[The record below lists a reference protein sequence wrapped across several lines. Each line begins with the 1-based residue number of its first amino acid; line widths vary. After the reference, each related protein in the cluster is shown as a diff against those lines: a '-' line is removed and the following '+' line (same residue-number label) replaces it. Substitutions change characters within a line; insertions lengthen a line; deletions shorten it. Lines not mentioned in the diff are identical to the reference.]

1 MGDEASLARRAAA
14 GDTAAFTSLV
24 RLHEAAVRRF
34 LARLGRDCN
43 ADDLAQETFLDAW
56 RSAGAWGGTGS
67 YRSWLFGIA
76 WRRFLAARRATGRQA
91 ARDHAAW
98 EMEES
103 GAASPAA
110 AEGAIDLARALAT
123 LPERERAAALL
134 CYGEGCTHIEA
145 AEAMGVPLGTLKS
158 LAARARTALAAALE
172 SDG

>member
-1 MGDEASLARRAAA
+1 MLNPR
-14 GDTAAFTSLV
+14 FTHCST
-24 RLHEAAVRRF
+24 F
-34 LARLGRDCN
+34 LSSSRSPVGDCN

-76 WRRFLAARRATGRQA
+76 WRRFLAARRAAGRQA

-98 EMEES
+98 EMES
-103 GAASPAA
+103 GAGAA
-110 AEGAIDLARALAT
+110 GGAEGSIDIARALAS

-134 CYGEGCTHIEA
+134 CYGEGCTHVEA

-158 LAARARTALAAALE
+158 LAARARTALAATLE
-172 SDG
+172 NDR

>member
-1 MGDEASLARRAAA
+1 MGDEASLARKAAA
-14 GDTAAFTSLV
+14 GDAAAFTLLV

-34 LARLGRDCN
+34 LARLARDCN

-56 RSAGAWGGTGS
+56 RSAGAWSGAGS

-76 WRRFLAARRATGRQA
+76 WRRFLAAGRAAGRRA
-91 ARDHAAW
+91 ARDHSAW
-98 EMEES
+98 EMENRS
-103 GAASPAA
+103 KGPPVG
-110 AEGAIDLARALAT
+110 AEGAIDLARALAS

-134 CYGEGCTHIEA
+134 CYGEGCTHVEA